1 MSFTA
6 EQLEIQSLAR
16 EFAQKEI
23 APHAEAWDA
32 ARAIPDDVFSA
43 MAELGFLGMLTPERF
58 GGLALDVPTYL
69 LVLEEIARADASVA
83 LTVAIHNGPV
93 PSLLLAHGN
102 EAQKERWLPRL
113 AAGELIGAFALSE
126 SEAGSDAASLAA
138 TATRDGDGWVLNGR
152 KAWITNGA
160 RAGVVVLFAR
170 AEEGVSCFL
179 VEPGSPGY
187 DVAERVTTM
196 GHRASETVT
205 VELSDLRVPAGALVG
220 EPGRGLGYALESLV
234 VGRAGI
240 AAQALGIAQS
250 ALDHATRYA
259 LERRQFGTPLAEFGA
274 TQAKLGNIAARI
286 VAVRAAT
293 HEVGRRLETRRQG
306 GVDLG
311 TGFDDL
317 GARAAGAKLLASET
331 AMYAS
336 DEAVQI
342 FGGYGYMR
350 HYPVERL
357 MRDAKGTEIFEG
369 TSEIMRV
376 VIARALLQAARES

>member
-16 EFAQKEI
+16 EFAQREI

-83 LTVAIHNGPV
+83 LTVAIQNGPV

>member
-16 EFAQKEI
+16 EFAQREI

-32 ARAIPDDVFSA
+32 ARAIPDDVFGA